1 MVVGHL
7 RMSTKRFW
15 SKMFAQV
22 SKFLTIAIF
31 GTDRIIVHLVGR
43 PISGRLS
50 YVKVLNWLAFRKFPK
65 ETRVRFGIGYREACV
80 GIPSMLQF

>member
-22 SKFLTIAIF
+22 SKFLTIVIF
-31 GTDRIIVHLVGR
+31 GTDQNTAHLVSC
-43 PISGRLS
+43 PISGRVSHAKGMEL
-50 YVKVLNWLAFRKFPK
+50 LAFRNFPK
-65 ETRVRFGIGYREACV
+65 ETGVCIGISYWVACV
-80 GIPSMLQF
+80 GPPSMLHF